1 MYSQE
6 VQRSFFQTCSTP
18 VLTYEPKPA
27 RYGSH
32 GESKRNSSTPL
43 LLFTLGGRKN
53 VANLNELCSKCSKG
67 FTAESS
73 GHKIGTRKL
82 FMQPSNA
89 NNSITQMK
97 SYAPRCTIFESRNEW
112 PQVLIIQPH
121 EKLQSFHN
129 KSNFTSLI
137 VIFLTRP
144 S

>member
-6 VQRSFFQTCSTP
+6 VQRSFFKTCSTP

-73 GHKIGTRKL
+73 GHTKSTKAIHATFKCKQFLYTNKILPHHAALYLKVEMNGHKYLSYNHMRSFKAFTTRV
-82 FMQPSNA
+82 
-89 NNSITQMK
+89 I
-97 SYAPRCTIFESRNEW
+97 
-112 PQVLIIQPH
+112 
-121 EKLQSFHN
+121 
-129 KSNFTSLI
+129 SL
-137 VIFLTRP
+137 P
-144 S
+144 

>member
-6 VQRSFFQTCSTP
+6 VQRSFFKTCSTP

-43 LLFTLGGRKN
+43 LLFTFCGRKN
-53 VANLNELCSKCSKG
+53 VANLNELCSKCYKG

-73 GHKIGTRKL
+73 GHTIGTIQL

-89 NNSITQMK
+89 NNLITQIK
-97 SYAPRCTIFESRNEW
+97 SYRHAALYLKVEMNG
-112 PQVLIIQPH
+112 H
-121 EKLQSFHN
+121 KY
-129 KSNFTSLI
+129 
-137 VIFLTRP
+137 
-144 S
+144 

>member
-1 MYSQE
+1 MHSQE

-53 VANLNELCSKCSKG
+53 VANLNELCSKCYKG

-73 GHKIGTRKL
+73 GHTIGTIQL

-89 NNSITQMK
+89 NNLITQIK
-97 SYAPRCTIFESRNEW
+97 SYRHAALYLKVEMNG
-112 PQVLIIQPH
+112 H
-121 EKLQSFHN
+121 KHQSYNHMRGF
-129 KSNFTSLI
+129 KAFTTI
-137 VIFLTRP
+137 VISLP
-144 S
+144 

>member
-1 MYSQE
+1 MHSQE

-32 GESKRNSSTPL
+32 GESLETAL
-43 LLFTLGGRKN
+43 LLYSYLLLGGRKN

-67 FTAESS
+67 LTAKSS
-73 GHKIGTRKL
+73 GHIIGTKQL

-89 NNSITQMK
+89 NNLITQIK
-97 SYAPRCTIFESRNEW
+97 SYAPRCTKFESRNEW

-121 EKLQSFHN
+121 ESF
-129 KSNFTSLI
+129 KAFTTKVISL
-137 VIFLTRP
+137 P
-144 S
+144 